1 MNFNK
6 NLNEFKIGIAISTYS
21 TKRTEQKRFDII
33 RKSLKSLQN
42 TLKDTKLNIYI
53 IIVIDGDIPKKHKK
67 LLNEFSFNC
76 YFKKNNGGV
85 ARAKNTS
92 IRLLL
97 EQNIDIGF
105 LADDDVLYKKNFLE
119 KYLETILKGKIHHIG
134 YVQMHPIVHPKNE
147 WSKFGYVKT
156 KINNAEIMKHGGGGV
171 GCWLSF
177 TPELIKKIGY
187 FKVMEGKYGFEH
199 INFTHRCIHNKIIP
213 HACDIID
220 ALDYMDHI
228 GFEPVGYNQYNK
240 NHSIEES
247 LRTSEN
253 DKNRHIW
260 RKNLDEYVPLIE

>member
-6 NLNEFKIGIAISTYS
+6 NLNELKIGIAISTYS
-21 TKRTEQKRFDII
+21 TKKTEQKRFDII
-33 RKSLKSLQN
+33 RKSLKSLEN
-42 TLKDTKLNIYI
+42 TIKDTKLNIYI
-53 IIVIDGDIPKKHKK
+53 IIVVDGDIPIKHKQ
-67 LLNEFSFNC
+67 LLNEFNFNC

-105 LADDDVLYKKNFLE
+105 LADDDVLYKKNFME
-119 KYLETILKGKIHHIG
+119 KYLEVITKGQIHHIG

-147 WSKFGYVKT
+147 WVKFGYIKT
-156 KINNAEIMKHGGGGV
+156 KINNIEIMKHGGGGV

-213 HACDIID
+213 HGCDIID
-220 ALDYMDHI
+220 SLDYMDHI
-228 GFEPVGYNQYNK
+228 GFEPVGYNKYNK
-240 NHSIEES
+240 SHSIEES
-247 LRTSEN
+247 LRKSEN
-253 DKNRHIW
+253 DKNRYIW